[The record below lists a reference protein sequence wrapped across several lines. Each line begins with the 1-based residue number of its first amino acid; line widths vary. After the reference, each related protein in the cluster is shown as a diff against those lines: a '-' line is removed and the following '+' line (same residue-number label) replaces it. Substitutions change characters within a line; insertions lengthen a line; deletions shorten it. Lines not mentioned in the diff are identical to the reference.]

1 MSTMV
6 EKVARAL
13 CEAADDNWDWSI
25 FYIVD
30 ANDTAET
37 GRDVYRDMARAA
49 IEAMMEPSKMMVA
62 AGYEKINENIDFWNY
77 ESGSGYSV
85 EDIAPS
91 ETWRAMIQAALKEEA
106 Q

>member
-6 EKVARAL
+6 EKVAKAIADAFTNGNVQLEDMPEHHRRPHM
-13 CEAADDNWDWSI
+13 EA
-25 FYIVD
+25 
-30 ANDTAET
+30 
-37 GRDVYRDMARAA
+37 ARAA
-49 IEAMMEPSKMMVA
+49 IEAMMEPSKMMVE

-77 ESGSGYSV
+77 ESDSGYSV